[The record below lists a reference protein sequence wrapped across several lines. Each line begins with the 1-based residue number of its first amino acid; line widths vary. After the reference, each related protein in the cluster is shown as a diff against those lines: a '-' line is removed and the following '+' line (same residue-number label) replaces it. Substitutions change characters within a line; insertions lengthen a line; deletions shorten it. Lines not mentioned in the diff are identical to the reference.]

1 MSCHSCIRLDS
12 QHAKRPEVVAA
23 ADELRIDGMLCQD
36 LNKPKVTSRTR
47 QIYCP
52 PGVKHLFV
60 HRFKIGQIIAIPS
73 YTWVTT
79 DGYESGSTTSDW
91 MKRVISVQ
99 LVRIASEPRS
109 GPMPG
114 RAVFET
120 ESKTDVR
127 FSTYGAPFKA
137 IHCDIELL
145 GTTKDEGLLEY
156 CAHRGSAKSTA
167 TKVKIDAIKRPV
179 SRLSSFDEYL

>member
-1 MSCHSCIRLDS
+1 MSCHSCKRLDRE
-12 QHAKRPEVVAA
+12 HAKRPEVVAA

-36 LNKPKVTSRTR
+36 LNKPKVTSRTS

-52 PGVKHLFV
+52 TGAQHLFL
-60 HRFKIGQIIAIPS
+60 HRFKVGQVIAIPS
-73 YTWVTT
+73 WAWITT
-79 DGYESGSTTSDW
+79 DGYDSGSTGSDW
-91 MKRVISVQ
+91 IKRVISVQ
-99 LVRIASEPRS
+99 LVRITSKPRS

-120 ESKTDVR
+120 ASKTDVR
-127 FSTYGAPFKA
+127 FSTYGAPFTA

-145 GTTKDEGLLEY
+145 GTTKTSVLLEY

-167 TKVKIDAIKRPV
+167 TKIKIDEIKRPRV
-179 SRLSSFDEYL
+179 KALYD